1 MINYIWGLM
10 IIIGCV
16 FSIISGTLFE
26 LNNVINDSLKNGITT
41 IVNMTGTICFWS
53 GITNIVINTS
63 LKNKL
68 LILLRPIINKLF
80 PTLKNNNEI
89 TDKIGI
95 NMIFNMLGLGNAAT
109 PIGMNILEELEEQN
123 YSQKISENAFLF
135 ILINSISIQLIPT
148 TIMAILNSYNSE
160 YSGKIMIPVLINSFL
175 VFIIVIPLAKIYL
188 KNRR

>member
-63 LKNKL
+63 LKNNL

>member
-63 LKNKL
+63 LKNNL

-135 ILINSISIQLIPT
+135 ILINSISIQLMPT

>member
-63 LKNKL
+63 LKNNL

-80 PTLKNNNEI
+80 PTLKNNTEI
-89 TDKIGI
+89 TDTIGI

>member
-63 LKNKL
+63 LKNNL
-68 LILLRPIINKLF
+68 LILLRPIINKVF